1 MTTIKFNNYVK
12 SEDTLDYYQG
22 CLLDA
27 LSNGHVD
34 YIAHQ
39 CNCFNSF
46 GRGIALTIKNRFPL
60 AYLTDQQTV
69 RGDKGKLGTFTKADN
84 IYNVY
89 GQYTYGFKSQ
99 ETVYEALEEGLR
111 KVFSDILKDH
121 VELNRTPVLGIPLIG
136 CGLAGGDWD
145 VVKEIL
151 TDLLAEHKEAIK
163 VAVYII

>member
-1 MTTIKFNNYVK
+1 MDVVRFNNYFK
-12 SEDTLDYYQG
+12 SEGILDYYRG
-22 CLLDA
+22 CLLEA

-60 AYLTDQQTV
+60 AYLADQQTV
-69 RGDKGKLGTFTKADN
+69 RGDKEKLGTFTKADN

-89 GQYTYGFKSQ
+89 GQFTYGFKPQ
-99 ETVYEALEEGLR
+99 ETIYEALEEGLR

-121 VELNRTPVLGIPLIG
+121 VELNRTPVLGLPLIG
-136 CGLAGGDWD
+136 CGLAGGDWE
-145 VVKEIL
+145 VVKEMLNNLI
-151 TDLLAEHKEAIK
+151 AEFDEAIK